1 MGERIEEPELRG
13 HLGREQDSEQAEV
26 PHDRGAH
33 GGLLSVGED
42 VR

>member
-1 MGERIEEPELRG
+1 MGERIEEPELRAI
-13 HLGREQDSEQAEV
+13 LAASRIPSRPEV

-33 GGLLSVGED
+33 GGLLTVGED